1 VHIGEKVRVDEG
13 SRASPDCP
21 PDMSDVKM
29 KMNVEHVE
37 IVRRSLVCFIPR
49 SKTCRRSPKWHLICL
64 C

>member
-1 VHIGEKVRVDEG
+1 MVEG

-21 PDMSDVKM
+21 LDMSDVKM

-49 SKTCRRSPKWHLICL
+49 SKTYRHSPKWHLICL